1 MKRIEYALATL
12 LLLCSCQEKI
22 DYWMSDAATAT
33 MDRIV
38 GEYALESAEWSEGR
52 IDLNDDGI
60 SDPDFLTELS
70 TAMGGREL
78 RHLNVDMDETFAYKV
93 RIVWECRVA
102 QLYVYPNW
110 RSEVWWEPYSLYEA
124 FEIEADGT
132 FPQSLTFPGRE
143 FEDDMGYKK
152 QLYVF
157 KDIVCEFKDFDV
169 LSIKAETVFYDY
181 SSESVQRGTV
191 TYFFKC
197 VSGKGKS
204 PVAEPV
210 EVSEIGIQERNC
222 MKTNE
227 DRMIDFVAKSYEENR
242 FDPKKALAR
251 SQNGSL
257 RRSLSLSKRTVML
270 KRIAGVAAAAA
281 VGIFLYLSWLT
292 SWTGYAAYD
301 IAQTFTLP
309 DSSSVTLAPG
319 STLRLQKHKDKR
331 LVQMTG
337 KVYFNV
343 RHDDR
348 APFRVDAGSGFVK
361 VLGTRFQVDSRDPI
375 SVSVVSGKVLFSAIR
390 SGEEALILTKGQS
403 AVLDPAASKPVEIT
417 PKHPNPAAWATGEFI
432 YDNTPLPE
440 VLSELSEYYDVTL
453 VAFDAGHSSGESR
466 RLSGEF
472 STSSLQEI
480 LNLINSALG
489 TDIQIESQPTR

>member
-1 MKRIEYALATL
+1 
-12 LLLCSCQEKI
+12 
-22 DYWMSDAATAT
+22 
-33 MDRIV
+33 
-38 GEYALESAEWSEGR
+38 
-52 IDLNDDGI
+52 
-60 SDPDFLTELS
+60 
-70 TAMGGREL
+70 
-78 RHLNVDMDETFAYKV
+78 
-93 RIVWECRVA
+93 
-102 QLYVYPNW
+102 
-110 RSEVWWEPYSLYEA
+110 
-124 FEIEADGT
+124 
-132 FPQSLTFPGRE
+132 
-143 FEDDMGYKK
+143 
-152 QLYVF
+152 
-157 KDIVCEFKDFDV
+157 
-169 LSIKAETVFYDY
+169 
-181 SSESVQRGTV
+181 
-191 TYFFKC
+191 
-197 VSGKGKS
+197 
-204 PVAEPV
+204 
-210 EVSEIGIQERNC
+210 

-251 SQNGSL
+251 SQNDSL

-292 SWTGYAAYD
+292 SWTDYAAYD

-375 SVSVVSGKVLFSAIR
+375 SMSVVSGKVLFSAIR
-390 SGEEALILTKGQS
+390 SGEKALILTKGQS

>member
-1 MKRIEYALATL
+1 
-12 LLLCSCQEKI
+12 
-22 DYWMSDAATAT
+22 
-33 MDRIV
+33 
-38 GEYALESAEWSEGR
+38 
-52 IDLNDDGI
+52 
-60 SDPDFLTELS
+60 
-70 TAMGGREL
+70 
-78 RHLNVDMDETFAYKV
+78 
-93 RIVWECRVA
+93 
-102 QLYVYPNW
+102 
-110 RSEVWWEPYSLYEA
+110 
-124 FEIEADGT
+124 
-132 FPQSLTFPGRE
+132 
-143 FEDDMGYKK
+143 
-152 QLYVF
+152 
-157 KDIVCEFKDFDV
+157 
-169 LSIKAETVFYDY
+169 
-181 SSESVQRGTV
+181 
-191 TYFFKC
+191 
-197 VSGKGKS
+197 
-204 PVAEPV
+204 
-210 EVSEIGIQERNC
+210 

-270 KRIAGVAAAAA
+270 KSIAGVAAAAA

-292 SWTGYAAYD
+292 SWTDYAAYD

-319 STLRLQKHKDKR
+319 STLSLQKHKDKR

>member
-1 MKRIEYALATL
+1 
-12 LLLCSCQEKI
+12 
-22 DYWMSDAATAT
+22 
-33 MDRIV
+33 
-38 GEYALESAEWSEGR
+38 
-52 IDLNDDGI
+52 
-60 SDPDFLTELS
+60 
-70 TAMGGREL
+70 
-78 RHLNVDMDETFAYKV
+78 
-93 RIVWECRVA
+93 
-102 QLYVYPNW
+102 
-110 RSEVWWEPYSLYEA
+110 
-124 FEIEADGT
+124 
-132 FPQSLTFPGRE
+132 
-143 FEDDMGYKK
+143 
-152 QLYVF
+152 
-157 KDIVCEFKDFDV
+157 
-169 LSIKAETVFYDY
+169 
-181 SSESVQRGTV
+181 
-191 TYFFKC
+191 
-197 VSGKGKS
+197 
-204 PVAEPV
+204 
-210 EVSEIGIQERNC
+210 

-270 KRIAGVAAAAA
+270 KRIIGIAAAVI
-281 VGIFLYLSWLT
+281 VGIFLYTSWRT
-292 SWTGYAAYD
+292 SWTDYMAYD
-301 IAQTFTLP
+301 IPQTFTLP

-319 STLRLQKHKDKR
+319 ATLRLQRHKDNR

-432 YDNTPLPE
+432 YVNTPLPE

-466 RLSGEF
+466 SLSGEF
-472 STSSLQEI
+472 STSSLPEI

-489 TDIQIESQPTR
+489 TDIQIESQPMR

>member
-1 MKRIEYALATL
+1 
-12 LLLCSCQEKI
+12 
-22 DYWMSDAATAT
+22 
-33 MDRIV
+33 
-38 GEYALESAEWSEGR
+38 
-52 IDLNDDGI
+52 
-60 SDPDFLTELS
+60 
-70 TAMGGREL
+70 
-78 RHLNVDMDETFAYKV
+78 
-93 RIVWECRVA
+93 
-102 QLYVYPNW
+102 
-110 RSEVWWEPYSLYEA
+110 
-124 FEIEADGT
+124 
-132 FPQSLTFPGRE
+132 
-143 FEDDMGYKK
+143 
-152 QLYVF
+152 
-157 KDIVCEFKDFDV
+157 
-169 LSIKAETVFYDY
+169 
-181 SSESVQRGTV
+181 
-191 TYFFKC
+191 
-197 VSGKGKS
+197 
-204 PVAEPV
+204 
-210 EVSEIGIQERNC
+210 

-251 SQNGSL
+251 SQNDSL

-270 KRIAGVAAAAA
+270 KRIAGVATAAA
-281 VGIFLYLSWLT
+281 VGIFLYLPWLT
-292 SWTGYAAYD
+292 SWTDYAAYD

>member
-1 MKRIEYALATL
+1 
-12 LLLCSCQEKI
+12 
-22 DYWMSDAATAT
+22 
-33 MDRIV
+33 
-38 GEYALESAEWSEGR
+38 
-52 IDLNDDGI
+52 
-60 SDPDFLTELS
+60 
-70 TAMGGREL
+70 
-78 RHLNVDMDETFAYKV
+78 
-93 RIVWECRVA
+93 
-102 QLYVYPNW
+102 
-110 RSEVWWEPYSLYEA
+110 
-124 FEIEADGT
+124 
-132 FPQSLTFPGRE
+132 
-143 FEDDMGYKK
+143 
-152 QLYVF
+152 
-157 KDIVCEFKDFDV
+157 
-169 LSIKAETVFYDY
+169 
-181 SSESVQRGTV
+181 
-191 TYFFKC
+191 
-197 VSGKGKS
+197 
-204 PVAEPV
+204 
-210 EVSEIGIQERNC
+210 

-348 APFRVDAGSGFVK
+348 APFRVNAGSGFVK

-390 SGEEALILTKGQS
+390 SGEKALILTKGQS
-403 AVLDPAASKPVEIT
+403 AALDPAASKPVEIT

-466 RLSGEF
+466 SLSGEF

>member
-1 MKRIEYALATL
+1 MIVMK
-12 LLLCSCQEKI
+12 
-22 DYWMSDAATAT
+22 
-33 MDRIV
+33 
-38 GEYALESAEWSEGR
+38 
-52 IDLNDDGI
+52 N
-60 SDPDFLTELS
+60 
-70 TAMGGREL
+70 
-78 RHLNVDMDETFAYKV
+78 
-93 RIVWECRVA
+93 
-102 QLYVYPNW
+102 
-110 RSEVWWEPYSLYEA
+110 
-124 FEIEADGT
+124 
-132 FPQSLTFPGRE
+132 
-143 FEDDMGYKK
+143 
-152 QLYVF
+152 
-157 KDIVCEFKDFDV
+157 
-169 LSIKAETVFYDY
+169 
-181 SSESVQRGTV
+181 
-191 TYFFKC
+191 
-197 VSGKGKS
+197 
-204 PVAEPV
+204 
-210 EVSEIGIQERNC
+210 
-222 MKTNE
+222 NE

-292 SWTGYAAYD
+292 QWTGYAAYD

>member
-1 MKRIEYALATL
+1 
-12 LLLCSCQEKI
+12 
-22 DYWMSDAATAT
+22 
-33 MDRIV
+33 
-38 GEYALESAEWSEGR
+38 
-52 IDLNDDGI
+52 
-60 SDPDFLTELS
+60 
-70 TAMGGREL
+70 
-78 RHLNVDMDETFAYKV
+78 
-93 RIVWECRVA
+93 
-102 QLYVYPNW
+102 
-110 RSEVWWEPYSLYEA
+110 
-124 FEIEADGT
+124 
-132 FPQSLTFPGRE
+132 
-143 FEDDMGYKK
+143 
-152 QLYVF
+152 
-157 KDIVCEFKDFDV
+157 
-169 LSIKAETVFYDY
+169 
-181 SSESVQRGTV
+181 
-191 TYFFKC
+191 
-197 VSGKGKS
+197 
-204 PVAEPV
+204 
-210 EVSEIGIQERNC
+210 

-319 STLRLQKHKDKR
+319 STLSLQKHKDKR

-361 VLGTRFQVDSRDPI
+361 VLGTRFQVDARDPI

>member
-1 MKRIEYALATL
+1 
-12 LLLCSCQEKI
+12 
-22 DYWMSDAATAT
+22 
-33 MDRIV
+33 
-38 GEYALESAEWSEGR
+38 
-52 IDLNDDGI
+52 
-60 SDPDFLTELS
+60 
-70 TAMGGREL
+70 
-78 RHLNVDMDETFAYKV
+78 
-93 RIVWECRVA
+93 
-102 QLYVYPNW
+102 
-110 RSEVWWEPYSLYEA
+110 
-124 FEIEADGT
+124 
-132 FPQSLTFPGRE
+132 
-143 FEDDMGYKK
+143 
-152 QLYVF
+152 
-157 KDIVCEFKDFDV
+157 
-169 LSIKAETVFYDY
+169 
-181 SSESVQRGTV
+181 
-191 TYFFKC
+191 
-197 VSGKGKS
+197 
-204 PVAEPV
+204 
-210 EVSEIGIQERNC
+210 

-270 KRIAGVAAAAA
+270 KRIAGVATAAA

-292 SWTGYAAYD
+292 SWTDYAAYD

-489 TDIQIESQPTR
+489 SDIQIESQPTR

>member
-1 MKRIEYALATL
+1 
-12 LLLCSCQEKI
+12 
-22 DYWMSDAATAT
+22 
-33 MDRIV
+33 
-38 GEYALESAEWSEGR
+38 
-52 IDLNDDGI
+52 
-60 SDPDFLTELS
+60 
-70 TAMGGREL
+70 
-78 RHLNVDMDETFAYKV
+78 
-93 RIVWECRVA
+93 
-102 QLYVYPNW
+102 
-110 RSEVWWEPYSLYEA
+110 
-124 FEIEADGT
+124 
-132 FPQSLTFPGRE
+132 
-143 FEDDMGYKK
+143 
-152 QLYVF
+152 
-157 KDIVCEFKDFDV
+157 
-169 LSIKAETVFYDY
+169 
-181 SSESVQRGTV
+181 
-191 TYFFKC
+191 
-197 VSGKGKS
+197 
-204 PVAEPV
+204 
-210 EVSEIGIQERNC
+210 

-227 DRMIDFVAKSYEENR
+227 DRMIDFVAKSYEEKR

-319 STLRLQKHKDKR
+319 STLSLQKHKDKR

>member
-1 MKRIEYALATL
+1 
-12 LLLCSCQEKI
+12 
-22 DYWMSDAATAT
+22 
-33 MDRIV
+33 
-38 GEYALESAEWSEGR
+38 
-52 IDLNDDGI
+52 
-60 SDPDFLTELS
+60 
-70 TAMGGREL
+70 
-78 RHLNVDMDETFAYKV
+78 
-93 RIVWECRVA
+93 
-102 QLYVYPNW
+102 
-110 RSEVWWEPYSLYEA
+110 
-124 FEIEADGT
+124 
-132 FPQSLTFPGRE
+132 
-143 FEDDMGYKK
+143 
-152 QLYVF
+152 
-157 KDIVCEFKDFDV
+157 
-169 LSIKAETVFYDY
+169 
-181 SSESVQRGTV
+181 
-191 TYFFKC
+191 
-197 VSGKGKS
+197 
-204 PVAEPV
+204 
-210 EVSEIGIQERNC
+210 

-292 SWTGYAAYD
+292 SWIDYAAYD

-348 APFRVDAGSGFVK
+348 APFRVDAGAGFVK
-361 VLGTRFQVDSRDPI
+361 VLGTRFQVDAHANSVAEPVEAHRRSDTHGHFGKLSDRGADSI

-466 RLSGEF
+466 SLSGEF
-472 STSSLQEI
+472 STSSLPEI

-489 TDIQIESQPTR
+489 SDIQIESQPMR

>member
-1 MKRIEYALATL
+1 
-12 LLLCSCQEKI
+12 
-22 DYWMSDAATAT
+22 
-33 MDRIV
+33 
-38 GEYALESAEWSEGR
+38 
-52 IDLNDDGI
+52 
-60 SDPDFLTELS
+60 
-70 TAMGGREL
+70 
-78 RHLNVDMDETFAYKV
+78 
-93 RIVWECRVA
+93 
-102 QLYVYPNW
+102 
-110 RSEVWWEPYSLYEA
+110 
-124 FEIEADGT
+124 
-132 FPQSLTFPGRE
+132 
-143 FEDDMGYKK
+143 
-152 QLYVF
+152 
-157 KDIVCEFKDFDV
+157 
-169 LSIKAETVFYDY
+169 
-181 SSESVQRGTV
+181 
-191 TYFFKC
+191 
-197 VSGKGKS
+197 
-204 PVAEPV
+204 
-210 EVSEIGIQERNC
+210 

-348 APFRVDAGSGFVK
+348 APFRVNAGSGFVK

-472 STSSLQEI
+472 STPSLQEI

>member
-1 MKRIEYALATL
+1 
-12 LLLCSCQEKI
+12 
-22 DYWMSDAATAT
+22 
-33 MDRIV
+33 
-38 GEYALESAEWSEGR
+38 
-52 IDLNDDGI
+52 
-60 SDPDFLTELS
+60 
-70 TAMGGREL
+70 
-78 RHLNVDMDETFAYKV
+78 
-93 RIVWECRVA
+93 
-102 QLYVYPNW
+102 
-110 RSEVWWEPYSLYEA
+110 
-124 FEIEADGT
+124 
-132 FPQSLTFPGRE
+132 
-143 FEDDMGYKK
+143 
-152 QLYVF
+152 
-157 KDIVCEFKDFDV
+157 
-169 LSIKAETVFYDY
+169 
-181 SSESVQRGTV
+181 
-191 TYFFKC
+191 
-197 VSGKGKS
+197 
-204 PVAEPV
+204 
-210 EVSEIGIQERNC
+210 

-242 FDPKKALAR
+242 FDPNKALAR

-466 RLSGEF
+466 SLSGEF
-472 STSSLQEI
+472 STSSLPEI

-489 TDIQIESQPTR
+489 TDIQIESQPVR

>member
-1 MKRIEYALATL
+1 
-12 LLLCSCQEKI
+12 
-22 DYWMSDAATAT
+22 
-33 MDRIV
+33 
-38 GEYALESAEWSEGR
+38 
-52 IDLNDDGI
+52 
-60 SDPDFLTELS
+60 
-70 TAMGGREL
+70 
-78 RHLNVDMDETFAYKV
+78 
-93 RIVWECRVA
+93 
-102 QLYVYPNW
+102 
-110 RSEVWWEPYSLYEA
+110 
-124 FEIEADGT
+124 
-132 FPQSLTFPGRE
+132 
-143 FEDDMGYKK
+143 
-152 QLYVF
+152 
-157 KDIVCEFKDFDV
+157 
-169 LSIKAETVFYDY
+169 
-181 SSESVQRGTV
+181 
-191 TYFFKC
+191 
-197 VSGKGKS
+197 
-204 PVAEPV
+204 
-210 EVSEIGIQERNC
+210 

-292 SWTGYAAYD
+292 SWTDYAAYD

-343 RHDDR
+343 RNDDR

>member
-1 MKRIEYALATL
+1 
-12 LLLCSCQEKI
+12 
-22 DYWMSDAATAT
+22 
-33 MDRIV
+33 
-38 GEYALESAEWSEGR
+38 
-52 IDLNDDGI
+52 
-60 SDPDFLTELS
+60 
-70 TAMGGREL
+70 
-78 RHLNVDMDETFAYKV
+78 
-93 RIVWECRVA
+93 
-102 QLYVYPNW
+102 
-110 RSEVWWEPYSLYEA
+110 
-124 FEIEADGT
+124 
-132 FPQSLTFPGRE
+132 
-143 FEDDMGYKK
+143 
-152 QLYVF
+152 
-157 KDIVCEFKDFDV
+157 
-169 LSIKAETVFYDY
+169 
-181 SSESVQRGTV
+181 
-191 TYFFKC
+191 
-197 VSGKGKS
+197 
-204 PVAEPV
+204 
-210 EVSEIGIQERNC
+210 

-257 RRSLSLSKRTVML
+257 RRSLILSKRTVML

-292 SWTGYAAYD
+292 SWTDYAAYD

-361 VLGTRFQVDSRDPI
+361 VLGTRFQVDSQDPI

>member
-1 MKRIEYALATL
+1 
-12 LLLCSCQEKI
+12 
-22 DYWMSDAATAT
+22 
-33 MDRIV
+33 
-38 GEYALESAEWSEGR
+38 
-52 IDLNDDGI
+52 
-60 SDPDFLTELS
+60 
-70 TAMGGREL
+70 
-78 RHLNVDMDETFAYKV
+78 
-93 RIVWECRVA
+93 
-102 QLYVYPNW
+102 
-110 RSEVWWEPYSLYEA
+110 
-124 FEIEADGT
+124 
-132 FPQSLTFPGRE
+132 
-143 FEDDMGYKK
+143 
-152 QLYVF
+152 
-157 KDIVCEFKDFDV
+157 
-169 LSIKAETVFYDY
+169 
-181 SSESVQRGTV
+181 
-191 TYFFKC
+191 
-197 VSGKGKS
+197 
-204 PVAEPV
+204 
-210 EVSEIGIQERNC
+210 

-292 SWTGYAAYD
+292 QWTGYAAYD

-417 PKHPNPAAWATGEFI
+417 PKHPNTAAWATGEFI

>member
-1 MKRIEYALATL
+1 
-12 LLLCSCQEKI
+12 
-22 DYWMSDAATAT
+22 
-33 MDRIV
+33 
-38 GEYALESAEWSEGR
+38 
-52 IDLNDDGI
+52 
-60 SDPDFLTELS
+60 
-70 TAMGGREL
+70 
-78 RHLNVDMDETFAYKV
+78 
-93 RIVWECRVA
+93 
-102 QLYVYPNW
+102 
-110 RSEVWWEPYSLYEA
+110 
-124 FEIEADGT
+124 
-132 FPQSLTFPGRE
+132 
-143 FEDDMGYKK
+143 
-152 QLYVF
+152 
-157 KDIVCEFKDFDV
+157 
-169 LSIKAETVFYDY
+169 
-181 SSESVQRGTV
+181 
-191 TYFFKC
+191 
-197 VSGKGKS
+197 
-204 PVAEPV
+204 
-210 EVSEIGIQERNC
+210 

-242 FDPKKALAR
+242 FDPKKSLAR

-292 SWTGYAAYD
+292 SWTDYAAYD

-390 SGEEALILTKGQS
+390 SGEEAMILTKGQS

>member
-1 MKRIEYALATL
+1 
-12 LLLCSCQEKI
+12 
-22 DYWMSDAATAT
+22 
-33 MDRIV
+33 
-38 GEYALESAEWSEGR
+38 
-52 IDLNDDGI
+52 
-60 SDPDFLTELS
+60 
-70 TAMGGREL
+70 
-78 RHLNVDMDETFAYKV
+78 
-93 RIVWECRVA
+93 
-102 QLYVYPNW
+102 
-110 RSEVWWEPYSLYEA
+110 
-124 FEIEADGT
+124 
-132 FPQSLTFPGRE
+132 
-143 FEDDMGYKK
+143 
-152 QLYVF
+152 
-157 KDIVCEFKDFDV
+157 
-169 LSIKAETVFYDY
+169 
-181 SSESVQRGTV
+181 
-191 TYFFKC
+191 
-197 VSGKGKS
+197 
-204 PVAEPV
+204 
-210 EVSEIGIQERNC
+210 

-270 KRIAGVAAAAA
+270 KRIAGVAAAAI
-281 VGIFLYLSWLT
+281 VGIFLYFSWLS
-292 SWTGYAAYD
+292 SWTNYAAYD

-319 STLRLQKHKDKR
+319 ATLRLQKHKDKR

-348 APFRVDAGSGFVK
+348 APFRIDAGSGFVK

-390 SGEEALILTKGQS
+390 SGEEGLILTKGQS

-432 YDNTPLPE
+432 YDNTPLSE

-472 STSSLQEI
+472 STSSLPEI

-489 TDIQIESQPTR
+489 TDIQIESQPAR

>member
-1 MKRIEYALATL
+1 
-12 LLLCSCQEKI
+12 
-22 DYWMSDAATAT
+22 
-33 MDRIV
+33 
-38 GEYALESAEWSEGR
+38 
-52 IDLNDDGI
+52 
-60 SDPDFLTELS
+60 
-70 TAMGGREL
+70 
-78 RHLNVDMDETFAYKV
+78 
-93 RIVWECRVA
+93 
-102 QLYVYPNW
+102 
-110 RSEVWWEPYSLYEA
+110 
-124 FEIEADGT
+124 
-132 FPQSLTFPGRE
+132 
-143 FEDDMGYKK
+143 
-152 QLYVF
+152 
-157 KDIVCEFKDFDV
+157 
-169 LSIKAETVFYDY
+169 
-181 SSESVQRGTV
+181 
-191 TYFFKC
+191 
-197 VSGKGKS
+197 
-204 PVAEPV
+204 
-210 EVSEIGIQERNC
+210 

-292 SWTGYAAYD
+292 SWTDYAAYD

-453 VAFDAGHSSGESR
+453 VAFDAGRSSGESR
-466 RLSGEF
+466 SLSGEF
-472 STSSLQEI
+472 STSSLPEI

-489 TDIQIESQPTR
+489 TDIQIESQPMR

>member
-1 MKRIEYALATL
+1 
-12 LLLCSCQEKI
+12 
-22 DYWMSDAATAT
+22 
-33 MDRIV
+33 
-38 GEYALESAEWSEGR
+38 
-52 IDLNDDGI
+52 
-60 SDPDFLTELS
+60 
-70 TAMGGREL
+70 
-78 RHLNVDMDETFAYKV
+78 
-93 RIVWECRVA
+93 
-102 QLYVYPNW
+102 
-110 RSEVWWEPYSLYEA
+110 
-124 FEIEADGT
+124 
-132 FPQSLTFPGRE
+132 
-143 FEDDMGYKK
+143 
-152 QLYVF
+152 
-157 KDIVCEFKDFDV
+157 
-169 LSIKAETVFYDY
+169 
-181 SSESVQRGTV
+181 
-191 TYFFKC
+191 
-197 VSGKGKS
+197 
-204 PVAEPV
+204 
-210 EVSEIGIQERNC
+210 

-472 STSSLQEI
+472 STSSIQEI

>member
-1 MKRIEYALATL
+1 
-12 LLLCSCQEKI
+12 
-22 DYWMSDAATAT
+22 
-33 MDRIV
+33 
-38 GEYALESAEWSEGR
+38 
-52 IDLNDDGI
+52 
-60 SDPDFLTELS
+60 
-70 TAMGGREL
+70 
-78 RHLNVDMDETFAYKV
+78 
-93 RIVWECRVA
+93 
-102 QLYVYPNW
+102 
-110 RSEVWWEPYSLYEA
+110 
-124 FEIEADGT
+124 
-132 FPQSLTFPGRE
+132 
-143 FEDDMGYKK
+143 
-152 QLYVF
+152 
-157 KDIVCEFKDFDV
+157 
-169 LSIKAETVFYDY
+169 
-181 SSESVQRGTV
+181 
-191 TYFFKC
+191 
-197 VSGKGKS
+197 
-204 PVAEPV
+204 
-210 EVSEIGIQERNC
+210 

-270 KRIAGVAAAAA
+270 KRIAGVAAVAA

-292 SWTGYAAYD
+292 SWTDYAAYD

-319 STLRLQKHKDKR
+319 STLSLQKHKDKR

-466 RLSGEF
+466 SLSGEF

-489 TDIQIESQPTR
+489 TDIQIESQPAR

>member
-1 MKRIEYALATL
+1 
-12 LLLCSCQEKI
+12 
-22 DYWMSDAATAT
+22 
-33 MDRIV
+33 
-38 GEYALESAEWSEGR
+38 
-52 IDLNDDGI
+52 
-60 SDPDFLTELS
+60 
-70 TAMGGREL
+70 
-78 RHLNVDMDETFAYKV
+78 
-93 RIVWECRVA
+93 
-102 QLYVYPNW
+102 
-110 RSEVWWEPYSLYEA
+110 
-124 FEIEADGT
+124 
-132 FPQSLTFPGRE
+132 
-143 FEDDMGYKK
+143 
-152 QLYVF
+152 
-157 KDIVCEFKDFDV
+157 
-169 LSIKAETVFYDY
+169 
-181 SSESVQRGTV
+181 
-191 TYFFKC
+191 
-197 VSGKGKS
+197 
-204 PVAEPV
+204 
-210 EVSEIGIQERNC
+210 

-242 FDPKKALAR
+242 FEPKKALAR

-270 KRIAGVAAAAA
+270 KRIAGVATAAA
-281 VGIFLYLSWLT
+281 VGIFLYLPWLT
-292 SWTGYAAYD
+292 SWTDYAAYD

-472 STSSLQEI
+472 STSSLHEI

>member
-1 MKRIEYALATL
+1 
-12 LLLCSCQEKI
+12 
-22 DYWMSDAATAT
+22 
-33 MDRIV
+33 
-38 GEYALESAEWSEGR
+38 
-52 IDLNDDGI
+52 
-60 SDPDFLTELS
+60 
-70 TAMGGREL
+70 
-78 RHLNVDMDETFAYKV
+78 
-93 RIVWECRVA
+93 
-102 QLYVYPNW
+102 
-110 RSEVWWEPYSLYEA
+110 
-124 FEIEADGT
+124 
-132 FPQSLTFPGRE
+132 
-143 FEDDMGYKK
+143 
-152 QLYVF
+152 
-157 KDIVCEFKDFDV
+157 
-169 LSIKAETVFYDY
+169 
-181 SSESVQRGTV
+181 
-191 TYFFKC
+191 
-197 VSGKGKS
+197 
-204 PVAEPV
+204 
-210 EVSEIGIQERNC
+210 

-227 DRMIDFVAKSYEENR
+227 DRMIDFVAKSYEENL

-270 KRIAGVAAAAA
+270 KRIAGVAAVAA

-292 SWTGYAAYD
+292 SWTDYAAYD

-390 SGEEALILTKGQS
+390 SGEEAMILTKGQS
-403 AVLDPAASKPVEIT
+403 AVLDPAASKPVEII

>member
-1 MKRIEYALATL
+1 
-12 LLLCSCQEKI
+12 
-22 DYWMSDAATAT
+22 
-33 MDRIV
+33 
-38 GEYALESAEWSEGR
+38 
-52 IDLNDDGI
+52 
-60 SDPDFLTELS
+60 
-70 TAMGGREL
+70 
-78 RHLNVDMDETFAYKV
+78 
-93 RIVWECRVA
+93 
-102 QLYVYPNW
+102 
-110 RSEVWWEPYSLYEA
+110 
-124 FEIEADGT
+124 
-132 FPQSLTFPGRE
+132 
-143 FEDDMGYKK
+143 
-152 QLYVF
+152 
-157 KDIVCEFKDFDV
+157 
-169 LSIKAETVFYDY
+169 
-181 SSESVQRGTV
+181 
-191 TYFFKC
+191 
-197 VSGKGKS
+197 
-204 PVAEPV
+204 
-210 EVSEIGIQERNC
+210 

-270 KRIAGVAAAAA
+270 KRIAGVATAAA

-292 SWTGYAAYD
+292 SWTDYAAYD

-319 STLRLQKHKDKR
+319 STLSLQKHKDKR

-466 RLSGEF
+466 SLSGEF
-472 STSSLQEI
+472 STSSLPEI

>member
-1 MKRIEYALATL
+1 
-12 LLLCSCQEKI
+12 
-22 DYWMSDAATAT
+22 
-33 MDRIV
+33 
-38 GEYALESAEWSEGR
+38 
-52 IDLNDDGI
+52 
-60 SDPDFLTELS
+60 
-70 TAMGGREL
+70 
-78 RHLNVDMDETFAYKV
+78 
-93 RIVWECRVA
+93 
-102 QLYVYPNW
+102 
-110 RSEVWWEPYSLYEA
+110 
-124 FEIEADGT
+124 
-132 FPQSLTFPGRE
+132 
-143 FEDDMGYKK
+143 
-152 QLYVF
+152 
-157 KDIVCEFKDFDV
+157 
-169 LSIKAETVFYDY
+169 
-181 SSESVQRGTV
+181 
-191 TYFFKC
+191 
-197 VSGKGKS
+197 
-204 PVAEPV
+204 
-210 EVSEIGIQERNC
+210 

-331 LVQMTG
+331 LVLMTG

>member
-1 MKRIEYALATL
+1 
-12 LLLCSCQEKI
+12 
-22 DYWMSDAATAT
+22 
-33 MDRIV
+33 
-38 GEYALESAEWSEGR
+38 
-52 IDLNDDGI
+52 
-60 SDPDFLTELS
+60 
-70 TAMGGREL
+70 
-78 RHLNVDMDETFAYKV
+78 
-93 RIVWECRVA
+93 
-102 QLYVYPNW
+102 
-110 RSEVWWEPYSLYEA
+110 
-124 FEIEADGT
+124 
-132 FPQSLTFPGRE
+132 
-143 FEDDMGYKK
+143 
-152 QLYVF
+152 
-157 KDIVCEFKDFDV
+157 
-169 LSIKAETVFYDY
+169 
-181 SSESVQRGTV
+181 
-191 TYFFKC
+191 
-197 VSGKGKS
+197 
-204 PVAEPV
+204 
-210 EVSEIGIQERNC
+210 

-348 APFRVDAGSGFVK
+348 APFRVNAGSGFVK

-466 RLSGEF
+466 SLSGEF
-472 STSSLQEI
+472 STSSLPEI

>member
-1 MKRIEYALATL
+1 
-12 LLLCSCQEKI
+12 
-22 DYWMSDAATAT
+22 
-33 MDRIV
+33 
-38 GEYALESAEWSEGR
+38 
-52 IDLNDDGI
+52 
-60 SDPDFLTELS
+60 
-70 TAMGGREL
+70 
-78 RHLNVDMDETFAYKV
+78 
-93 RIVWECRVA
+93 
-102 QLYVYPNW
+102 
-110 RSEVWWEPYSLYEA
+110 
-124 FEIEADGT
+124 
-132 FPQSLTFPGRE
+132 
-143 FEDDMGYKK
+143 
-152 QLYVF
+152 
-157 KDIVCEFKDFDV
+157 
-169 LSIKAETVFYDY
+169 
-181 SSESVQRGTV
+181 
-191 TYFFKC
+191 
-197 VSGKGKS
+197 
-204 PVAEPV
+204 
-210 EVSEIGIQERNC
+210 

-292 SWTGYAAYD
+292 SWTEYAAYD

-319 STLRLQKHKDKR
+319 STLSLQKHKDKR

-390 SGEEALILTKGQS
+390 SGEEAMILTKGQS

>member
-1 MKRIEYALATL
+1 
-12 LLLCSCQEKI
+12 
-22 DYWMSDAATAT
+22 
-33 MDRIV
+33 
-38 GEYALESAEWSEGR
+38 
-52 IDLNDDGI
+52 
-60 SDPDFLTELS
+60 
-70 TAMGGREL
+70 
-78 RHLNVDMDETFAYKV
+78 
-93 RIVWECRVA
+93 
-102 QLYVYPNW
+102 
-110 RSEVWWEPYSLYEA
+110 
-124 FEIEADGT
+124 
-132 FPQSLTFPGRE
+132 
-143 FEDDMGYKK
+143 
-152 QLYVF
+152 
-157 KDIVCEFKDFDV
+157 
-169 LSIKAETVFYDY
+169 
-181 SSESVQRGTV
+181 
-191 TYFFKC
+191 
-197 VSGKGKS
+197 
-204 PVAEPV
+204 
-210 EVSEIGIQERNC
+210 

-227 DRMIDFVAKSYEENR
+227 DRMIDFVAKSYEENL

-292 SWTGYAAYD
+292 SWTDYAAYD

-319 STLRLQKHKDKR
+319 STLRLQKHEDKR

-361 VLGTRFQVDSRDPI
+361 VLGTRFQVDSQDPI

>member
-1 MKRIEYALATL
+1 
-12 LLLCSCQEKI
+12 
-22 DYWMSDAATAT
+22 
-33 MDRIV
+33 
-38 GEYALESAEWSEGR
+38 
-52 IDLNDDGI
+52 
-60 SDPDFLTELS
+60 
-70 TAMGGREL
+70 
-78 RHLNVDMDETFAYKV
+78 
-93 RIVWECRVA
+93 
-102 QLYVYPNW
+102 
-110 RSEVWWEPYSLYEA
+110 
-124 FEIEADGT
+124 
-132 FPQSLTFPGRE
+132 
-143 FEDDMGYKK
+143 
-152 QLYVF
+152 
-157 KDIVCEFKDFDV
+157 
-169 LSIKAETVFYDY
+169 
-181 SSESVQRGTV
+181 
-191 TYFFKC
+191 
-197 VSGKGKS
+197 
-204 PVAEPV
+204 
-210 EVSEIGIQERNC
+210 

-319 STLRLQKHKDKR
+319 STLRLLKHKDKR

>member
-1 MKRIEYALATL
+1 
-12 LLLCSCQEKI
+12 
-22 DYWMSDAATAT
+22 
-33 MDRIV
+33 
-38 GEYALESAEWSEGR
+38 
-52 IDLNDDGI
+52 
-60 SDPDFLTELS
+60 
-70 TAMGGREL
+70 
-78 RHLNVDMDETFAYKV
+78 
-93 RIVWECRVA
+93 
-102 QLYVYPNW
+102 
-110 RSEVWWEPYSLYEA
+110 
-124 FEIEADGT
+124 
-132 FPQSLTFPGRE
+132 
-143 FEDDMGYKK
+143 
-152 QLYVF
+152 
-157 KDIVCEFKDFDV
+157 
-169 LSIKAETVFYDY
+169 
-181 SSESVQRGTV
+181 
-191 TYFFKC
+191 
-197 VSGKGKS
+197 
-204 PVAEPV
+204 
-210 EVSEIGIQERNC
+210 

-292 SWTGYAAYD
+292 SWIDYAAYD

-361 VLGTRFQVDSRDPI
+361 VLGTRFQVDARDPI

-390 SGEEALILTKGQS
+390 SGEEAMILTKGQS

>member
-1 MKRIEYALATL
+1 
-12 LLLCSCQEKI
+12 
-22 DYWMSDAATAT
+22 
-33 MDRIV
+33 
-38 GEYALESAEWSEGR
+38 
-52 IDLNDDGI
+52 
-60 SDPDFLTELS
+60 
-70 TAMGGREL
+70 
-78 RHLNVDMDETFAYKV
+78 
-93 RIVWECRVA
+93 
-102 QLYVYPNW
+102 
-110 RSEVWWEPYSLYEA
+110 
-124 FEIEADGT
+124 
-132 FPQSLTFPGRE
+132 
-143 FEDDMGYKK
+143 
-152 QLYVF
+152 
-157 KDIVCEFKDFDV
+157 
-169 LSIKAETVFYDY
+169 
-181 SSESVQRGTV
+181 
-191 TYFFKC
+191 
-197 VSGKGKS
+197 
-204 PVAEPV
+204 
-210 EVSEIGIQERNC
+210 

-292 SWTGYAAYD
+292 SWTDYAAYD
-301 IAQTFTLP
+301 IAQAFTLP

-403 AVLDPAASKPVEIT
+403 AVLDPAASKPVEVT

>member
-1 MKRIEYALATL
+1 
-12 LLLCSCQEKI
+12 
-22 DYWMSDAATAT
+22 
-33 MDRIV
+33 
-38 GEYALESAEWSEGR
+38 
-52 IDLNDDGI
+52 
-60 SDPDFLTELS
+60 
-70 TAMGGREL
+70 
-78 RHLNVDMDETFAYKV
+78 
-93 RIVWECRVA
+93 
-102 QLYVYPNW
+102 
-110 RSEVWWEPYSLYEA
+110 
-124 FEIEADGT
+124 
-132 FPQSLTFPGRE
+132 
-143 FEDDMGYKK
+143 
-152 QLYVF
+152 
-157 KDIVCEFKDFDV
+157 
-169 LSIKAETVFYDY
+169 
-181 SSESVQRGTV
+181 
-191 TYFFKC
+191 
-197 VSGKGKS
+197 
-204 PVAEPV
+204 
-210 EVSEIGIQERNC
+210 

-257 RRSLSLSKRTVML
+257 RRSLILSKRTVML

-319 STLRLQKHKDKR
+319 STLSLQKHKDKR

-466 RLSGEF
+466 SLSGEF
-472 STSSLQEI
+472 STSSLPEI

-489 TDIQIESQPTR
+489 SDIQIESQPMR

>member
-1 MKRIEYALATL
+1 
-12 LLLCSCQEKI
+12 
-22 DYWMSDAATAT
+22 
-33 MDRIV
+33 
-38 GEYALESAEWSEGR
+38 
-52 IDLNDDGI
+52 
-60 SDPDFLTELS
+60 
-70 TAMGGREL
+70 
-78 RHLNVDMDETFAYKV
+78 
-93 RIVWECRVA
+93 
-102 QLYVYPNW
+102 
-110 RSEVWWEPYSLYEA
+110 
-124 FEIEADGT
+124 
-132 FPQSLTFPGRE
+132 
-143 FEDDMGYKK
+143 
-152 QLYVF
+152 
-157 KDIVCEFKDFDV
+157 
-169 LSIKAETVFYDY
+169 
-181 SSESVQRGTV
+181 
-191 TYFFKC
+191 
-197 VSGKGKS
+197 
-204 PVAEPV
+204 
-210 EVSEIGIQERNC
+210 

-472 STSSLQEI
+472 STSSLPEI

-489 TDIQIESQPTR
+489 SDIQIESQPTR

>member
-1 MKRIEYALATL
+1 
-12 LLLCSCQEKI
+12 
-22 DYWMSDAATAT
+22 
-33 MDRIV
+33 
-38 GEYALESAEWSEGR
+38 
-52 IDLNDDGI
+52 
-60 SDPDFLTELS
+60 
-70 TAMGGREL
+70 
-78 RHLNVDMDETFAYKV
+78 
-93 RIVWECRVA
+93 
-102 QLYVYPNW
+102 
-110 RSEVWWEPYSLYEA
+110 
-124 FEIEADGT
+124 
-132 FPQSLTFPGRE
+132 
-143 FEDDMGYKK
+143 
-152 QLYVF
+152 
-157 KDIVCEFKDFDV
+157 
-169 LSIKAETVFYDY
+169 
-181 SSESVQRGTV
+181 
-191 TYFFKC
+191 
-197 VSGKGKS
+197 
-204 PVAEPV
+204 
-210 EVSEIGIQERNC
+210 

-251 SQNGSL
+251 SQNDSL

-281 VGIFLYLSWLT
+281 VGIFLYLPWLT
-292 SWTGYAAYD
+292 SWTDYAAYD

-390 SGEEALILTKGQS
+390 SGEEAMILTKGQS

>member
-1 MKRIEYALATL
+1 
-12 LLLCSCQEKI
+12 
-22 DYWMSDAATAT
+22 
-33 MDRIV
+33 
-38 GEYALESAEWSEGR
+38 
-52 IDLNDDGI
+52 
-60 SDPDFLTELS
+60 
-70 TAMGGREL
+70 
-78 RHLNVDMDETFAYKV
+78 
-93 RIVWECRVA
+93 
-102 QLYVYPNW
+102 
-110 RSEVWWEPYSLYEA
+110 
-124 FEIEADGT
+124 
-132 FPQSLTFPGRE
+132 
-143 FEDDMGYKK
+143 
-152 QLYVF
+152 
-157 KDIVCEFKDFDV
+157 
-169 LSIKAETVFYDY
+169 
-181 SSESVQRGTV
+181 
-191 TYFFKC
+191 
-197 VSGKGKS
+197 
-204 PVAEPV
+204 
-210 EVSEIGIQERNC
+210 
-222 MKTNE
+222 
-227 DRMIDFVAKSYEENR
+227 MIDFVAKSYEENR

-270 KRIAGVAAAAA
+270 KRIIGIAAAVI
-281 VGIFLYLSWLT
+281 VGIFLYTSWRT
-292 SWTGYAAYD
+292 SWTDYMAYD
-301 IAQTFTLP
+301 IPQTFTLP

-319 STLRLQKHKDKR
+319 ATLRLQRHKDNR

-375 SVSVVSGKVLFSAIR
+375 SVSVVSGKALFSAIR

>member
-1 MKRIEYALATL
+1 
-12 LLLCSCQEKI
+12 
-22 DYWMSDAATAT
+22 
-33 MDRIV
+33 
-38 GEYALESAEWSEGR
+38 
-52 IDLNDDGI
+52 
-60 SDPDFLTELS
+60 
-70 TAMGGREL
+70 
-78 RHLNVDMDETFAYKV
+78 
-93 RIVWECRVA
+93 
-102 QLYVYPNW
+102 
-110 RSEVWWEPYSLYEA
+110 
-124 FEIEADGT
+124 
-132 FPQSLTFPGRE
+132 
-143 FEDDMGYKK
+143 
-152 QLYVF
+152 
-157 KDIVCEFKDFDV
+157 
-169 LSIKAETVFYDY
+169 
-181 SSESVQRGTV
+181 
-191 TYFFKC
+191 
-197 VSGKGKS
+197 
-204 PVAEPV
+204 
-210 EVSEIGIQERNC
+210 

-292 SWTGYAAYD
+292 SWTDYAAYD

-480 LNLINSALG
+480 LNIINSALG

>member
-1 MKRIEYALATL
+1 
-12 LLLCSCQEKI
+12 
-22 DYWMSDAATAT
+22 
-33 MDRIV
+33 
-38 GEYALESAEWSEGR
+38 
-52 IDLNDDGI
+52 
-60 SDPDFLTELS
+60 
-70 TAMGGREL
+70 
-78 RHLNVDMDETFAYKV
+78 
-93 RIVWECRVA
+93 
-102 QLYVYPNW
+102 
-110 RSEVWWEPYSLYEA
+110 
-124 FEIEADGT
+124 
-132 FPQSLTFPGRE
+132 
-143 FEDDMGYKK
+143 
-152 QLYVF
+152 
-157 KDIVCEFKDFDV
+157 
-169 LSIKAETVFYDY
+169 
-181 SSESVQRGTV
+181 
-191 TYFFKC
+191 
-197 VSGKGKS
+197 
-204 PVAEPV
+204 
-210 EVSEIGIQERNC
+210 

-227 DRMIDFVAKSYEENR
+227 DKMIDFVAKSYEENR

-292 SWTGYAAYD
+292 QWTGYAAYD

-466 RLSGEF
+466 SLSGEF
-472 STSSLQEI
+472 STSSLPEI

-489 TDIQIESQPTR
+489 SDIQIESQPTR

>member
-1 MKRIEYALATL
+1 
-12 LLLCSCQEKI
+12 
-22 DYWMSDAATAT
+22 
-33 MDRIV
+33 
-38 GEYALESAEWSEGR
+38 
-52 IDLNDDGI
+52 
-60 SDPDFLTELS
+60 
-70 TAMGGREL
+70 
-78 RHLNVDMDETFAYKV
+78 
-93 RIVWECRVA
+93 
-102 QLYVYPNW
+102 
-110 RSEVWWEPYSLYEA
+110 
-124 FEIEADGT
+124 
-132 FPQSLTFPGRE
+132 
-143 FEDDMGYKK
+143 
-152 QLYVF
+152 
-157 KDIVCEFKDFDV
+157 
-169 LSIKAETVFYDY
+169 
-181 SSESVQRGTV
+181 
-191 TYFFKC
+191 
-197 VSGKGKS
+197 
-204 PVAEPV
+204 
-210 EVSEIGIQERNC
+210 

-270 KRIAGVAAAAA
+270 KRIAGVAAVAA

-292 SWTGYAAYD
+292 SWTDYAAYD

-390 SGEEALILTKGQS
+390 SGEEAMILTKGQS

-440 VLSELSEYYDVTL
+440 VLFELSEYYDVTL